1 MIRALAIMVGIAA
14 LSPVSVHAQIS
25 DGVVKIGVLN
35 DMSGIYSDINGEGG
49 LIATRLAVD
58 DFGGMVLGKKIE
70 VISGDLL
77 NKMAS
82 NIAQRWSDIE
92 HVDMIIGGSGSATGL
107 VISRIAAD
115 KKKIFIATDTGT
127 ADLTGKA
134 CNAYTIHWVYD
145 TFAVASGTGSA
156 VVRAGGKTWY
166 FLTADYAFG
175 HALERDTSAVVAA
188 NGGNVLGSVRHPL
201 NTSDFASYLLQAQ
214 ASHAQIRG
222 LANAGGDTIGAI
234 KQAAEFGIVRG
245 GQKLVGLLLFI
256 SDVKSIGLELA
267 QGLQLTEAFYW
278 DMNDQTRAFAN
289 RWSAMMHG
297 KMPTSVQAGYYSAT
311 KHYLEAIQAIGTDQ
325 SDKVVARMKD
335 TPTDDALFGKGY
347 IRRDGRKIHNMY
359 LFEVKAPAESKGPYD
374 YYKLIRVIPGEDAFR
389 AVDKGDCSLV
399 THD

>member
-214 ASHAQIRG
+214 ASHAQIIG

>member
-77 NKMAS
+77 NKTDVAS

-92 HVDMIIGGSGSATGL
+92 HVDLIIGGSGSATGL

-214 ASHAQIRG
+214 ASHAQIIG

-325 SDKVVARMKD
+325 SDKVVASGWNL
-335 TPTDDALFGKGY
+335 TLGA
-347 IRRDGRKIHNMY
+347 
-359 LFEVKAPAESKGPYD
+359 
-374 YYKLIRVIPGEDAFR
+374 RV
-389 AVDKGDCSLV
+389 
-399 THD
+399 